1 MHKFKRSRTPAI
13 VRFHARHQL
22 IPGIL
27 FDPQFQVSQVIG
39 NRVWRDNFYRVP
51 ATKQIQRQ
59 LLRTWIRAGDYSCQ
73 CHKARVALFSAYL
86 VRVFDA
92 ETSSA
97 VSEIVRESE
106 RPGSKQPPVKR
117 FAVLSGVGLPDRSP
131 HSPPES
137 PLPHI
142 RCTVPGHRW
151 HGETTGGSVTPLESI
166 THALLPGV

>member
-1 MHKFKRSRTPAI
+1 MPWRRTSWPGRRWQRSRPAAI

-22 IPGIL
+22 ISGIL

-39 NRVWRDNFYRVP
+39 DRVWRDNFYRVP

-59 LLRTWIRAGDYSCQ
+59 LSRTWIRAGDYSCQ

-97 VSEIVRESE
+97 VSEIVRES
-106 RPGSKQPPVKR
+106 
-117 FAVLSGVGLPDRSP
+117 
-131 HSPPES
+131 
-137 PLPHI
+137 
-142 RCTVPGHRW
+142 
-151 HGETTGGSVTPLESI
+151 
-166 THALLPGV
+166 